1 MASVFRRG
9 PVWRGMVRKGGLS
22 LTRTFDTEADARQWA
37 AREEA
42 RIAKGNPVA
51 PVANLGASATVAELM
66 ARYARE
72 VSPDKG
78 GWRWEVIRLRR
89 MAAEFDMKA
98 TDLDGANVAEWRD
111 VRLKTV
117 GASTVNRELNLLSA
131 VLTRAIKEWRI
142 GLTVNPVHTIQ
153 RPKMPPNRRRRVP
166 DRDKAAIL
174 AQLGWD
180 GATPP
185 DKRKEWVAWGFC
197 LALETMMRKG
207 EILGLTWDHV
217 HLDKRYVHLPKTKNG
232 HPRNVPLSSR
242 AVALLAM
249 LTPQHPE
256 ARVVPVQSGTFG
268 QYFTEAVRAA
278 GVRDLHFHDSRR
290 EALTTLAPK
299 FGNPMDLGAASGHR
313 DSRSLR
319 IYYEPD
325 VSDLAAKLG

>member
-1 MASVFRRG
+1 MPSIARRG
-9 PVWRGMVRKGGLS
+9 PVWRAMVRKAGLS
-22 LTRTFDTEADARQWA
+22 LTRTFDTEAEARQWA

-42 RIAKGNPVA
+42 RIAKGVPVPTVVKLSPA
-51 PVANLGASATVAELM
+51 PTVAELM
-66 ARYARE
+66 ARYASE

-89 MAAEFDMKA
+89 MAKEFDIQA
-98 TDLDGANVAEWRD
+98 ADLDGALVAQWRD
-111 VRLKTV
+111 MRLKTV
-117 GASTVNRELNLLSA
+117 STSTVNRELNLISA
-131 VLTRAIKEWRI
+131 VMSRAIKEWR
-142 GLTVNPVHTIQ
+142 LPLAVNPVHTIQ
-153 RPKMPPNRRRRVP
+153 RPKMPANRRRRVP
-166 DRDKAAIL
+166 DGDKAAIL

-180 GATPP
+180 GVTPP
-185 DKRKEWVAWGFC
+185 TGRREWVAWAFC

-207 EILGLTWDHV
+207 EILRLTWDHV
-217 HLDKRYVHLPKTKNG
+217 HLDRRYAHLPKTKNG

-249 LTPQHPE
+249 LTPSDRGAH
-256 ARVVPVQSGTFG
+256 VVPVHSGTFG
-268 QYFTEAVRAA
+268 KYFTRAA
-278 GVRDLHFHDSRR
+278 RVAGVKDIHFHDSRR